1 MIAVTGGSGF
11 LGRHVLDFLRKNKIE
26 HRSLLRPE
34 VNFKDL
40 SSLEKALQG
49 ADQLLHMAAAL
60 NGSTDDLYEGNH
72 LLIKRVVEAAQRAG
86 VKKIIY
92 VSSAAAYL
100 KKGPYGQSKWR
111 AEEILKSS
119 GIPYLIFRPTLI
131 YGPGDTKNVGMME
144 RLVQRLPLLPLLGG
158 GQFLIQPVY
167 VKDLV
172 EALVKALD
180 SPVTNKTYYLSG
192 PSQISLKD
200 MLHIIAESL
209 GKKVVLIPVPLKP
222 VQACVRLYSTV
233 FPRTRLPVKQI
244 LELDQ
249 HSAFDIQD
257 AKNDFGFTP
266 RNFKDG
272 VRAMRRGES
281 ICAA

>member
-11 LGRHVLDFLRKNKIE
+11 LGRHVLDSLRKKKTE
-26 HRSLLRPE
+26 HRALLRPE
-34 VNFKDL
+34 VNFKEPA
-40 SSLEKALQG
+40 SLEKAFQG
-49 ADQLLHMAAAL
+49 TDQLLHMAAAL
-60 NGSTDDLYEGNH
+60 NGSTEDLYEGNH
-72 LLIKRVVEAAQRAG
+72 LLMERVVEAAKHSG

-100 KKGPYGQSKWR
+100 KKGPYGQSKWQ

-119 GIPYLIFRPTLI
+119 GLSFLIFRPTLI
-131 YGPGDTKNVGMME
+131 YGAGDTKNVDMME
-144 RLVQRLPLLPLLGG
+144 RLIRRSPVLPLLGG
-158 GQFLIQPVY
+158 GGFLIQPVY
-167 VKDLV
+167 VIDLAEV
-172 EALVKALD
+172 LMRALD
-180 SPVTNKTYYLSG
+180 SPITNKTYYLSG

-200 MLHIIAESL
+200 MLNIIAESL
-209 GKKVVLIPVPLKP
+209 GKKVVLIPIPLKP

-257 AKNDFGFTP
+257 AKNDFGFSP
-266 RNFKDG
+266 RNFRDG
-272 VRAMRRGES
+272 VRAMRKGEPL
-281 ICAA
+281 CVA